1 MKRYR
6 STLRIPL
13 LDRSRPTGEGREEG
27 KGKEESEGGGEGA
40 RVFRATKHNAIT
52 RSVNMRHQ
60 LCLGLFERKF
70 CSHTE
75 GHFAA
80 GTIQANSHYQSVRN
94 FELNTA
100 IYSGLRDIDDADP
113 WNDFKLARPTAG
125 PN

>member
-70 CSHTE
+70 CSPLCRWY
-75 GHFAA
+75 
-80 GTIQANSHYQSVRN
+80 NSSEFPLPVCAQ
-94 FELNTA
+94 F
-100 IYSGLRDIDDADP
+100 
-113 WNDFKLARPTAG
+113 
-125 PN
+125 